1 MRKPYIVI
9 VTIWRPELDES
20 KPRYVAIADALARD
34 AQSGRLAPGAR
45 LPTHR
50 DLADLLGV
58 TVGTVTRAYGE
69 AARRGLVSGE
79 VGRGTFLRSA
89 SLETAPLSADAGTI
103 DLSVNHPP
111 SGGSETKRL
120 LSETLSALAARPDL
134 DRLLSYPP
142 DGGLP
147 DHRAAGAAWI
157 SAAGLEASA
166 ETVVVSS
173 GIQHGMTAVLAALL
187 EPGDLLVSEAL
198 TYPGMKALA
207 GLLHLRLQGLAMDEQ
222 GLRPDAFEAACRASA
237 VKALYCVPTLHNPT
251 TAVMPEARR
260 REIAALARLHGVT
273 IIEDDV
279 HGPLHASPPAPLSS
293 FAPEASFYLRGTGKC
308 LLPGLRIGFILA
320 PAARVARLCA
330 AVRTT
335 TWMAAPLM
343 AEVVATWI
351 RNGDADRVVARQR
364 HEAAARHALA
374 ARVLAGQR
382 VDTQAQGYHL
392 WLHLP
397 EPWRSD
403 SFAEQALR
411 RGVRVTPSQTFLIGR
426 GQPPAAVRV
435 CLGAAREPAQLE
447 RALGVL
453 ADLLDGPP
461 DLGPVM

>member
-1 MRKPYIVI
+1 M
-9 VTIWRPELDES
+9 
-20 KPRYVAIADALARD
+20 
-34 AQSGRLAPGAR
+34 
-45 LPTHR
+45 
-50 DLADLLGV
+50 GV

-79 VGRGTFLRSA
+79 VGRGTFLRGSPVEPQPA
-89 SLETAPLSADAGTI
+89 ANVSGAV
-103 DLSVNHPP
+103 DLSINHPP
-111 SGGSETKRL
+111 PGGIETKQL
-120 LSETLSALAARPDL
+120 VAETLTAIAARPDL
-134 DRLLSYPP
+134 DKLLVYPP

-147 DHRAAGAAWI
+147 EHRAAGAAWI
-157 SAAGLEASA
+157 ASAGLPASA

-173 GIQHGMTAVLAALL
+173 GIQHGLTAVLAALL
-187 EPGDLLVSEAL
+187 APGDLLVSEAL

-207 GLLHLRLQGLAMDEQ
+207 ALLHLRLQGLAMDEQ
-222 GLRPDAFEAACRASA
+222 GLRPDAFESACRAGA

-260 REIAALARLHGVT
+260 REIAALARAHGVT
-273 IIEDDV
+273 LIEDDV
-279 HGPLHASPPAPLSS
+279 HGPLHPSPPAPLSA
-293 FAPEASFYLRGTGKC
+293 FAPELSFYLRGTGKC

-320 PAARVARLCA
+320 PPARVARLCA

-351 RNGDADRVVARQR
+351 RNGMAERVVARQR
-364 HEAAARHALA
+364 VEAAARQTLA
-374 ARVLAGQR
+374 ARLLAGQR
-382 VDTQAQGYHL
+382 ISAQAQGYHL

-403 SFAEQALR
+403 SFTEQAAR
-411 RGVRVTPSQTFLIGR
+411 RGVRVTASQTFLIGR
-426 GQPPAAVRV
+426 GHPPPAVRV
-435 CLGAAREPAQLE
+435 CLGAARDQAHLE

-461 DLGPVM
+461 DLGPMM

>member
-1 MRKPYIVI
+1 M
-9 VTIWRPELDES
+9 TTWSPELEDT
-20 KPRYVAIADALARD
+20 KPRYRAIADALARD
-34 AQSGRLAPGAR
+34 AASGRLKPGTR

-50 DLADLLGV
+50 DLAEHLGV

-69 AARRGLVSGE
+69 ATRRGLISGE
-79 VGRGTFLRSA
+79 VGRGTFIR
-89 SLETAPLSADAGTI
+89 GTSQAQVAVSDEGDI
-103 DLSVNHPP
+103 VDLSVNHPP
-111 SGGSETKRL
+111 SGGLETTAL
-120 LSETLSALAARPDL
+120 LSETLATLSGRSDL
-134 DRLLSYPP
+134 DRLLHYPP

-147 DHRAAGAAWI
+147 EHRAAGAAWI
-157 SAAGLEASA
+157 AATGLVAGA

-173 GIQHGMTAVLAALL
+173 GIQHGLTAVLAALL

-207 GLLHLRLQGLAMDEQ
+207 GLLHVRLQGLAMDEQ
-222 GLRPDAFEAACRASA
+222 GLRPDAFDAACRASR

-251 TAVMPEARR
+251 TIVMPEARR
-260 REIAALARLHGVT
+260 REIAALARAHGVT

-279 HGPLHASPPAPLSS
+279 HGPLHAAPPPPLSS
-293 FAPEASFYLRGTGKC
+293 FAPELSYFLRGTGKC

-343 AEVVATWI
+343 AEVVSGWLRDGTAQ
-351 RNGDADRVVARQR
+351 RLLERQR
-364 HEAAARHALA
+364 LEAAARQALA
-374 ARVLAGQR
+374 TRAFPGRRVETHAHSH
-382 VDTQAQGYHL
+382 HL

-403 SFAEQALR
+403 GFAEQAAR
-411 RGVRVTPSQTFLIGR
+411 RGVRVTPSQTFVLGR
-426 GQPPAAVRV
+426 GQAPHAVRV
-435 CLGAAREPAQLE
+435 CLGAASDRARLE
-447 RALGVL
+447 RGLAVL
-453 ADLLDGPP
+453 TELLDGPP